1 MQDAGSF
8 TARNLLPASNFPL
21 PSFKPKIMKTT
32 NEILI
37 IDLEATCW
45 ENDRIPAGQKTDIIE
60 IGICELNRTTQRISK
75 KQSIYVI
82 PERSKINKFC
92 TNLTGITPQLIE
104 EKGIYFEEAC
114 EKIKDEYGSN
124 QLTWAGFG
132 NFDKEQIME
141 QCDYLGIENP
151 FSENYINVMHQFK
164 QYNGLFKM
172 MGLKRALKFLNMD
185 FEGNHHSGADDAYN
199 AAKILREILR

>member
-1 MQDAGSF
+1 
-8 TARNLLPASNFPL
+8 
-21 PSFKPKIMKTT
+21 MKTT
-32 NEILI
+32 NTILI

-45 ENDRIPAGQKTDIIE
+45 ENDRIPAGQKVDIIE
-60 IGICELNRTTQRISK
+60 IGICELNVTTKAISK

-92 TNLTGITPQLIE
+92 TDLTGITPQLIE
-104 EKGIYFEEAC
+104 EKGIHFEEAC
-114 EKIKDEYGSN
+114 EKIKDEYDSTS
-124 QLTWAGFG
+124 LTWAGFG

-151 FSENYINVMHQFK
+151 FSENYINIMHQFK
-164 QYNGLFKM
+164 AYNGLYKM
-172 MGLKRALKFLNMD
+172 MGLKRALKAMNMD

-199 AAKILREILR
+199 AAKILREILQ

>member
-1 MQDAGSF
+1 
-8 TARNLLPASNFPL
+8 
-21 PSFKPKIMKTT
+21 MKTT
-32 NEILI
+32 NQILI
-37 IDLEATCW
+37 VDLEATCW
-45 ENDRIPAGQKTDIIE
+45 ENDRIPAGQKVDIIE
-60 IGICELNRTTQRISK
+60 IGICELNRTTKAISK

-114 EKIKDEYGSN
+114 EKIKDEYHSIP
-124 QLTWAGFG
+124 LTWAGFG
-132 NFDKEQIME
+132 NFDKEQMIE

-151 FSENYINVMHQFK
+151 FSENYLNVMYQFK
-164 QYNGLFKM
+164 NYIGHHKM
-172 MGLKRALKFLNMD
+172 MGLKRALNYMNMD

-199 AAKILREILR
+199 AAKILREILQ